1 MAAPA
6 LPTAFDLNYA
16 DETYRI
22 EILDHTRLRWTRTA
36 GPEPGVTDEE
46 RYVATELG
54 EQRWLITW
62 IEATGLGLTSAIDL
76 ATGQLITHA
85 NEDRSVFENPGTIT
99 TAR

>member
-16 DETYRI
+16 DESYRI

-62 IEATGLGLTSAIDL
+62 IEATGLGLSSVIDFRRL
-76 ATGQLITHA
+76 TLLTHA
-85 NEDRSVFENPGTIT
+85 NMGRDVFENPGRVEIL
-99 TAR
+99 